1 MHHNSRK
8 LEEIVENRKLQDDIC
23 GFNLLSFL
31 NELSYNSGISPKL
44 KLKPSGFYREKIQVS
59 QTAAKSS
66 FCTIFYTE
74 YKKNVFFYK
83 HCQKMLLKFT
93 TNAQIL

>member
-1 MHHNSRK
+1 MMHHNSRK
-8 LEEIVENRKLQDDIC
+8 FEEIVQNRKLQDDIC

-59 QTAAKSS
+59 QTEVKSS
-66 FCTIFYTE
+66 FCTIYIHQT
-74 YKKNVFFYK
+74 
-83 HCQKMLLKFT
+83 
-93 TNAQIL
+93 